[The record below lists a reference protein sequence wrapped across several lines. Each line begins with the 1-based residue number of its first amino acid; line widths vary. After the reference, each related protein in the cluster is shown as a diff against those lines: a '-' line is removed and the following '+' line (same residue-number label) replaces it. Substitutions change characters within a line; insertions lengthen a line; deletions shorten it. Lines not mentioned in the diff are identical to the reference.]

1 MHINILTTTNIIP
14 SVLLNGSAQ
23 TMVLVRDSVY
33 LLLQKLPTQFN
44 NCPIYALEADL
55 TARGINKQHLPET
68 LKLIN
73 YAELVDLICDHQTNA
88 TW

>member
-1 MHINILTTTNIIP
+1 MHINILTTNIIP

-23 TMVLVRDSVY
+23 TMVLIRDSVY

-44 NCPIYALEADL
+44 NCTIYALEADI
-55 TARGINKQHLPET
+55 TARGINKQHLPEN
-68 LKLIN
+68 LRLIN
-73 YAELVDLICDHQTNA
+73 YTEFIDLICTHKTNA